1 MQSSRR
7 NNSRRNPL
15 DQFFGHFLPP
25 VGLGSGSGSGL
36 DATTLRQ
43 AMTTLEDSIY
53 QYNRNIREYNEN
65 IRQMDHHLYIL
76 TQQLRRRP
84 HDHSPAAT
92 AAAFTFSFEPTEAT
106 VPRARVPDPPLT
118 NDELIPLLRMFRYD
132 QERMPTLT
140 HCPITLDL
148 FRQGEDVCEIRGCSH
163 IFKRDPILQWL
174 HRSPVCPVCRYDLR
188 TPTPSDE
195 TTIPTVAAATS
206 AAATSSAATSATAPT
221 SADSVPTNFFR
232 DMFQHLTSSSTS
244 RDVSGGLMYEF
255 EMPLEMLTQTL
266 QQHFRNTEEEEEDL
280 VHHVD

>member
-15 DQFFGHFLPP
+15 DQFLGQFLPP
-25 VGLGSGSGSGL
+25 MGSGSGSGL

-76 TQQLRRRP
+76 TQQLRRRTHHH
-84 HDHSPAAT
+84 HDNSP
-92 AAAFTFSFEPTEAT
+92 AAAFTFSFESPTEAAA
-106 VPRARVPDPPLT
+106 AREHPIMT
-118 NDELIPLLRMFRYD
+118 NDELMPLLRMYHYD

-148 FRQGEDVCEIRGCSH
+148 FRQGEDVCEIRGCNH
-163 IFKRDPILQWL
+163 VFKRDPILQWL
-174 HRSPVCPVCRYDLR
+174 RRSPVCPVCRYDLR
-188 TPTPSDE
+188 LTA
-195 TTIPTVAAATS
+195 TVPAAAAASTAAATS
-206 AAATSSAATSATAPT
+206 ATTS
-221 SADSVPTNFFR
+221 DSSRTNFFR
-232 DMFQHLTSSSTS
+232 DMFQHLTSSSSTS

-266 QQHFRNTEEEEEDL
+266 QQHFRNTEDDDDL